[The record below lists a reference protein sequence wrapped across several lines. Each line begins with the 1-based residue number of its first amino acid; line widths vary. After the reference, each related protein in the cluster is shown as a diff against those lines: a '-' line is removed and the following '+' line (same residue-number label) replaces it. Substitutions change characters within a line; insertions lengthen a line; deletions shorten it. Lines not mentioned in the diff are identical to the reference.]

1 MNYQETEYA
10 LTEAV
15 KSLGAAADE
24 LNSLGMLELV
34 SRAVAISSEV
44 NDELTML
51 KREREKLIELIYDA
65 LNEELSAVQI
75 ADMILVAGF
84 RLPD

>member
-15 KSLGAAADE
+15 KALGAAADE
-24 LNSLGMLELV
+24 LNNLGMVALV
-34 SRAVAISSEV
+34 SRVVTISQEV
-44 NDELTML
+44 NDELAMV
-51 KREREKLIELIYDA
+51 KREREKLIELLYDA
-65 LNEELSAVQI
+65 LNAEASAVAI

>member
-15 KSLGAAADE
+15 KALGAAADE
-24 LNSLGMLELV
+24 LNNLGMFELV
-34 SRAVAISSEV
+34 SRVVDISREV
-44 NDELTML
+44 NDELVMV
-51 KREREKLIELIYDA
+51 KREREKLIELLYDA
-65 LNEELSAVQI
+65 LNAEASAVTI

>member
-15 KSLGAAADE
+15 KALGAAADE
-24 LNSLGMLELV
+24 LNNLGMVELV
-34 SRAVAISSEV
+34 SRAVAISQEV
-44 NDELTML
+44 NDELTQL
-51 KREREKLIELIYDA
+51 KREREKLIELLYDA
-65 LNEELSAVQI
+65 LNEEASAVQI

-84 RLPD
+84 RLPK

>member
-15 KSLGAAADE
+15 KALGAAADE
-24 LNSLGMLELV
+24 QNNLGMVALV
-34 SRAVAISSEV
+34 SRVVTISQEV
-44 NDELTML
+44 NDELAMV
-51 KREREKLIELIYDA
+51 KREREKLIELLYDA
-65 LNEELSAVQI
+65 LNAEASAVAI

>member
-24 LNSLGMLELV
+24 LNNLGMLELV

>member
-15 KSLGAAADE
+15 KALGAAADE
-24 LNSLGMLELV
+24 LNNLGMVELV
-34 SRAVAISSEV
+34 SGVVDISREV
-44 NDELTML
+44 NDELTL
-51 KREREKLIELIYDA
+51 LRREREKLIELLCDA
-65 LNEELSAVQI
+65 LNEEASAVQI
-75 ADMILVAGF
+75 ADVILVAGF

>member
-10 LTEAV
+10 LSEAV
-15 KSLGAAADE
+15 KALGAAADE
-24 LNSLGMLELV
+24 LNNLGMVALV
-34 SRAVAISSEV
+34 SRVVAVSQEV
-44 NDELTML
+44 NDELTFV
-51 KREREKLIELIYDA
+51 KREREKLIELLYDA
-65 LNEELSAVQI
+65 LNEEASAVQI